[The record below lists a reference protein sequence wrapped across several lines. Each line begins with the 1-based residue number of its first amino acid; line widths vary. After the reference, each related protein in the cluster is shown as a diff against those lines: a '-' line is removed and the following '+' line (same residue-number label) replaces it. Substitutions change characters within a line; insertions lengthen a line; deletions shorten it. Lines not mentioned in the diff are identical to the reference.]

1 MTTKFDLITFYSEF
15 NKIKDFEES
24 EEKIDRFLETL
35 EKALK
40 IDNKVMFKM
49 FGSFE
54 LKETKEREIVDP
66 KDSSNIIHAKPK
78 KYIKF
83 KVSKSLEDNLCLEN
97 KEKLSRKKNLKNF
110 MHNRII

>member
-1 MTTKFDLITFYSEF
+1 MTTKFDLVTFYSKF

-83 KVSKSLEDNLCLEN
+83 KVSKSLEDNLCLE
-97 KEKLSRKKNLKNF
+97 K
-110 MHNRII
+110 